1 MLSSMLKLMRDH
13 SKIIL
18 CGATATYNNWN
29 RKAGILNYENIISKR
44 IQLKGILYYGLS
56 PQERIDAFMEMGAL
70 DMKGRDTIIRGI
82 EQLPVVYRDMINGKY
97 IGKPLVQLSELELDK
112 SSESE

>member
-1 MLSSMLKLMRDH
+1 MLKLMADH

-29 RKAGILNYENIISKR
+29 KKAGILNSENVISKR

-56 PQERIDAFMEMGAL
+56 ASERINAFIEMGSL
-70 DMKGRDTIIRGI
+70 DMKGRDTIIEGI
-82 EQLPVVYRDMINGKY
+82 DQLPLVYRDMINGKY
-97 IGKPLVQLSELELDK
+97 IGKPLVQLSNIPIEK
-112 SSESE
+112 SMK